1 MLTKV
6 NPMSVPEGHLR
17 ARAATV
23 AVVPCDRQKG
33 CFRWVILGSDGTCLE
48 RSAFAHASVAGAR
61 AVGEI
66 RRRELRLG

>member
-6 NPMSVPEGHLR
+6 DPMSEPGGHLS
-17 ARAATV
+17 ARSTFV
-23 AVVPCDRQKG
+23 AVVPCDSHKG